1 MIKQNTVLPQTR
13 KRSNRKKTT
22 ISVIQFA
29 NLFGISRQRAYVV
42 LNDDKNKLPSK
53 MMSVLMMFDEET
65 LKEKIEKT
73 ASL

>member
-1 MIKQNTVLPQTR
+1 MIKQETTKPSTR
-13 KRSNRKKTT
+13 KRSTRKNTT

-65 LKEKIEKT
+65 LKEKIEKAT
-73 ASL
+73 SL